1 MKNKLFL
8 LSAMAG
14 ILLAS
19 CGITK
24 DGDFNAR
31 KYTKFHKGNTQVVIN
46 SVKTETQP
54 SINKNVLTEKQT
66 IAVNE
71 TQPVSKEIK
80 TEINRKEKEPVK
92 ENLFAS
98 NNFKSSAKGNN
109 EQVQKH
115 DIKIKGFSK
124 YVLRRLVDKPNTTS
138 VSGGGVNIIVLVILS
153 IILPPLAVYLARGI
167 GNEFWLDLILTL
179 LFWVPGVI
187 YALLISFDVI

>member
-1 MKNKLFL
+1 
-8 LSAMAG
+8 MAG

-80 TEINRKEKEPVK
+80 TEVSHQEKEPIK
-92 ENLFAS
+92 ENIFAS
-98 NNFKSSAKGNN
+98 DNFKTSAKENNN
-109 EQVQKH
+109 EQTKKR
-115 DIKIKGFSK
+115 DIKVKGFTK
-124 YVLRRLVDKPNTTS
+124 YVLNRLVDKPNTTS